1 MMSHTNEIQ
10 YIFSDKFIEEKS
22 FALWERHLHWLAT
35 LGWDAAYR
43 RGSTEDLAGLSETAP
58 SGHEVVDLLARFIT
72 RTGYINAHAGLTS
85 SDIIDNVRLMQVNES
100 MKVVA
105 AAVAPMMMRLNARF
119 NLPNVE
125 TVGFTHWQVAAPI
138 SWAHRLHAW
147 LEPINYLLATRPA
160 IHAKKFGG
168 PVGDAAS
175 LKLLVPSNVLDDNP
189 FDWGP
194 FDLDH
199 PNNPFPL
206 QSSDHTCE
214 SQAIN
219 WVCGLASQVH
229 KIALDLR
236 FLASQQLLTINR
248 PAGHA
253 GSSSMPH
260 KLNPYKWPS
269 RCCYCR
275 RAGMLGGCPHW
286 LH

>member
-1 MMSHTNEIQ
+1 
-10 YIFSDKFIEEKS
+10 
-22 FALWERHLHWLAT
+22 
-35 LGWDAAYR
+35 
-43 RGSTEDLAGLSETAP
+43 
-58 SGHEVVDLLARFIT
+58 
-72 RTGYINAHAGLTS
+72 
-85 SDIIDNVRLMQVNES
+85 

-260 KLNPYKWPS
+260 KLNPYKWEKVCAITRSVATCQAEMWDVSAHNSLERTLDGSWQLKNLLFRAFHSIAYALQEMAAVDVYVDFTAGERAVSLNRDRLSSDRDLTRRIIAGES
-269 RCCYCR
+269 RWSAYQQ
-275 RAGMLGGCPHW
+275 AISSVNQPTKSK
-286 LH
+286 